1 MDENKKYT
9 LEHLKLIQSVITRM
23 ANNSAQMKTW
33 TVSLVTAV
41 IAFSGLSD
49 NPHRLVPLAGLIAV
63 FAFWRMD
70 AKYLHLE
77 RCYIKLYDAVLEVRG
92 IRKFDLNYE
101 KFKNNVDSTWK
112 IMLSWSAS
120 GFYMSLSIVLI
131 VVMIIIDVD
140 LFLDMFE
147 TIIELIEIAPNS
159 RGY

>member
-41 IAFSGLSD
+41 IAFSGLSND
-49 NPHRLVPLAGLIAV
+49 PHWLVPLAGLIAV
-63 FAFWRMD
+63 LAFWRMD

-77 RCYIKLYDAVLEVRG
+77 KCYRELYSAVLEVRG
-92 IRKFDLNYE
+92 VRKFDLNYK
-101 KFKNNVDSTWK
+101 KFKNNVDSAWK

-120 GFYMSLSIVLI
+120 GFYMFLSIVLI
-131 VVMIIIDVD
+131 VVMILIDVD
-140 LFLDMFE
+140 SFLEMLE
-147 TIIELIEIAPNS
+147 TIIELIEIVPNS